1 MIKYLQ
7 GNFIFTDTTI
17 ANLDEIRYLDT
28 CACDPEENPDLS
40 KFLTGVNSVVL
51 GESTNQSD
59 PTICPGKEM
68 ASSTAMLTTEVK
80 MKLKAQLLGK

>member
-7 GNFIFTDTTI
+7 GNFIFTGTTI
-17 ANLDEIRYLDT
+17 SNLDEIRYPDT

-40 KFLTGVNSVVL
+40 KLTGVNSVVL